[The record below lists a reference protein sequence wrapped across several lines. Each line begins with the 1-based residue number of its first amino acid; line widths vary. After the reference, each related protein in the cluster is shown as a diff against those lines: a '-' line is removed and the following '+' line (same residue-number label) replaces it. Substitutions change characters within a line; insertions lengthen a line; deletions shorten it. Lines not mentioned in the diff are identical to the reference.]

1 MIALIK
7 GKEHKMVDFFSLAKT
22 DLIYLAVVSGA
33 ALLVG
38 LMLPW
43 FIRRHES
50 SRVDRLEKLR
60 RFSPIRT
67 RSPERRQ
74 QEAARHTGV
83 ESIGGRFSIIRKIAV
98 ATVFLV
104 WAVAVTFPFLGLV
117 PRTVISILI
126 SITGVVVGIA
136 ARPFIENSIAGV
148 IISFS
153 KLFRIGD
160 TVDVDSQYGTV
171 EDISMTHSV
180 IKLWD
185 WRRYIIP
192 NSKML
197 QKEVIN
203 YSVESPYLWAHVEF
217 WVSWEADL
225 SVVEYLALQSARQN
239 MLDKT
244 YEQPRFWVM
253 GMEKDAV
260 KCWVA
265 AWNASAADAWIF
277 RARVRYELVHRLKAE
292 GIYPH
297 LNLHEHKTAEGERHF
312 VGDADN
318 TSFGEKR

>member
-1 MIALIK
+1 MNK
-7 GKEHKMVDFFSLAKT
+7 KMYDFIDLSQS
-22 DLIYLAVVSGA
+22 DLIYLGVVSGI
-33 ALLVG
+33 ALLLAVS
-38 LMLPW
+38 LPW
-43 FIRRHES
+43 FISRQES
-50 SRVDRLEKLR
+50 SRVDRLEKLK

-67 RSPERRQ
+67 RSPEKQQ
-74 QEAARHTGV
+74 QEAARSTAV
-83 ESIGGRFSIIRKIAV
+83 ESVGGRFSIIRKITLV
-98 ATVFLV
+98 LVFLI
-104 WAVAVTFPFLGLV
+104 WAIAVTFPFLGLV
-117 PRTVISILI
+117 PRTVISILV

-171 EDISMTHSV
+171 EDISITHSV
-180 IKLWD
+180 VKLWD
-185 WRRYIIP
+185 WRRYVIP

-203 YSVESPYLWAHVEF
+203 YSLDSPYLWAHVEF

-225 SVVEYLALQSARQN
+225 SVVEYVALSVARQN

-253 GMEKDAV
+253 AMEKEAV

-265 AWNASAADAWIF
+265 AWNNSAADAWIF
-277 RARVRYELVHRLKAE
+277 RARTRYDLVHRLQAE
-292 GIYPH
+292 GVTPH
-297 LNLHEHKTAEGERHF
+297 LHLYEGKSFDRSVLNEKISREGEER
-312 VGDADN
+312 
-318 TSFGEKR
+318 GE

>member
-1 MIALIK
+1 
-7 GKEHKMVDFFSLAKT
+7 MVEAIGLAKA
-22 DLIYLAVVSGA
+22 DLIYLAVVSGV
-33 ALLVG
+33 ALLLGV
-38 LMLPW
+38 MLPW

-50 SRVDRLEKLR
+50 SRVDRLERLR

-67 RSPERRQ
+67 RSPERKQ
-74 QEAARHTGV
+74 QESARSTAV
-83 ESIGGRFSIIRKIAV
+83 ESVGGRFSIIRKLTV
-98 ATVFLV
+98 AIVFLI
-104 WAVAVTFPFLGLV
+104 WALAVTFPFLGLV
-117 PRTVISILI
+117 PRTFISILV

-136 ARPFIENSIAGV
+136 ARPFVENSIAGV

-185 WRRYIIP
+185 WRRYVIP

-197 QKEVIN
+197 QKEVVN
-203 YSVESPYLWAHVEF
+203 YSVESPYIWAHVEF

-225 SVVEYLALQSARQN
+225 SVVEYIALSVARQN

-253 GMEKDAV
+253 EMEKDAI

-265 AWNASAADAWIF
+265 AWNNSAADAWIF
-277 RARVRYELVHRLKAE
+277 RARTRYDLVHRLAAE
-292 GIYPH
+292 GITPH
-297 LNLHEHKTAEGERHF
+297 LAFYERRESRPSPLVEDVGKNDGSTTAE
-312 VGDADN
+312 
-318 TSFGEKR
+318 